1 MVGDRAMNE
10 LVIDAAVVSPMEVTL
25 AEHAAVI
32 RALGKRVVGDIIEI
46 GRRLTDAKRIAGH
59 GGWLPWLQ
67 REFGWS
73 DSAALKFMQV
83 HEMATKSVKFTDLNL
98 PVSGLY
104 LLAAPSTP
112 DEAREAVIERAAN
125 GEALS
130 LKEVQRMIDQAK
142 QKQAD
147 DYEQRLRALTEKYKR
162 EADQLCADIGEALS
176 PDDVQSAIDDALA
189 PLQRKIKRLEEER
202 EKRAERKRPDPYGL
216 PATSIIAALHQLAL
230 ALTITPGRVLERE
243 KMVADATGQQLK
255 ALTAEP
261 IRDAKT
267 VLPWIERF
275 IKKVAQ

>member
-1 MVGDRAMNE
+1 MAGDRAMNE

-83 HEMATKSVKFTDLNL
+83 HEMVTKSVKFTDLDL

-112 DEAREAVIERAAN
+112 EEAREAVIERAAN

-147 DYEQRLRALTEKYKR
+147 DYEQRLRALTEKHKR
-162 EADQLCADIGEALS
+162 EAARDGAVLLSLALQYGEPS
-176 PDDVQSAIDDALA
+176 WTTS
-189 PLQRKIKRLEEER
+189 
-202 EKRAERKRPDPYGL
+202 RARSH
-216 PATSIIAALHQLAL
+216 ATS
-230 ALTITPGRVLERE
+230 
-243 KMVADATGQQLK
+243 K
-255 ALTAEP
+255 AHYHPSSA
-261 IRDAKT
+261 RW
-267 VLPWIERF
+267 WIG
-275 IKKVAQ
+275 